1 MSNSP
6 SLTLGFQAEFAL
18 GDRPTSIL
26 LVVET
31 DPGSQQKKVYL
42 ILQQRRFEFATISTP
57 TDSFAG
63 FTAAYRNE
71 TGDSINI
78 AELISD
84 LIPSIADQ
92 LPTSF
97 ALSLQQVFLAYQKAP
112 ASAKNKPQASPTF
125 LVGATL
131 GLDINLADLPLIG
144 DKLPTDF
151 TPRINGVQIL
161 YAYQDISAEIINAL
175 KLPQSLSLPSVSSSK
190 QEPTEKPPALQ
201 SGLYL
206 SACLTLENSPQW
218 VTLPLSRSKKNR
230 SSAAS
235 SQRGQTTNIANTDAT
250 TQESET
256 SISKSEQNPKNEKFK
271 ALTQAPSNIDDTI
284 TWIDINK
291 KLGLLT
297 VQQVG
302 MQFQNSELWFFLN
315 ASLSFGGIT
324 LSCNG
329 LGVGSSL
336 TEFKPKFRL
345 NGLGIHYSGSG
356 CLEIGGALLRKTMT
370 LKDEQGEI
378 KRDNNGNPITYEE
391 YSGAVIIGTSIKG
404 KKITL
409 SAIGSYAE
417 VNGEASL
424 FIFALL
430 DYPLGGPPAFFV
442 TGLAAGFGYNRRL
455 NPPETVEAVE
465 DFPFVKLAMGGED
478 KGKDLLQ
485 ILDSLGPYIQ
495 PASGQI
501 FFAIG
506 IKFTSFK
513 IVNAFVLLIVK
524 LGKRTEFHI
533 LGLASLVAPPG
544 AADLDIE
551 PVAEAKL
558 ALKAVFIPDEGVFRV
573 EANLQQGSYIF
584 SKKCYLS
591 GGFAFYSWFSGEH
604 EGDFVL
610 TLGGYHPKF
619 KIPSHYPHVP
629 RLKLEW
635 QLNENLSIKG
645 EGYFA
650 LTASTLMAGLCLEA
664 NFERGDVKATFKI
677 EAHFLIA
684 WKPFYYE
691 ATVALEIRASVK
703 IWFVTVSLDI
713 RAGLQIWGPPF
724 SGRAFL
730 EVGPVSVEVRFGSS
744 LPPRPKALTWQE
756 FKASLLPADTEICNI
771 AVADGL
777 LRKVKLDNVEE
788 WIINPKEF
796 AISTDSVI
804 PSTASNI
811 ATLISYKDWERKIS
825 IRPMDLSSSLSS
837 THWIE
842 IKHHDKLGNKIVNE
856 KFSWQPILKKVPTA
870 LWGEGFIPT
879 DPNAPRFMEN
889 ALCGFTIIPKPSAE
903 KEKVKKSQGI
913 SYEKLLLSDSVSGNS
928 CQWAVVN
935 LPSLRAGSALDTE
948 KLKHEMNSETIR
960 NRRNI
965 LLQNLGFLPE
975 RDVTIDESFIDEL
988 LGEPHSINLSNNIK

>member
-6 SLTLGFQAEFAL
+6 SLTLGIQAELTL
-18 GDRPTSIL
+18 GDRPTSLL

-31 DPGSQQKKVYL
+31 DPASKQQKVYL
-42 ILQQRRFEFATISTP
+42 ILQQLRFEFASLSTS

-63 FTAAYRNE
+63 FTAAYRSE

-92 LPTSF
+92 LPTGL
-97 ALSLQQVFLAYQKAP
+97 ALSLQKVFLAYQKAP

-125 LVGATL
+125 LVDATL

-144 DKLPTDF
+144 DQLPGNF
-151 TPRINGVQIL
+151 TPRINNVRIF
-161 YAYQDISAEIINAL
+161 YAYQDISTELINTL
-175 KLPQSLSLPSVSSSK
+175 KLPQDISLPPVPSSK
-190 QEPTEKPPALQ
+190 QQEKEKSLALQ

-206 SACLTLENSPQW
+206 SACLTLENDPQW
-218 VTLPLSRSKKNR
+218 VTLPLSRSKKNKPNTP
-230 SSAAS
+230 SSKTDQVINATEA
-235 SQRGQTTNIANTDAT
+235 DAT
-250 TQESET
+250 TQEPET
-256 SISKSEQNPKNEKFK
+256 SKSDQNPKNEKFK
-271 ALTQAPSNIDDTI
+271 ALAQAPPNVDDTI
-284 TWIDINK
+284 TWLDVNK
-291 KLGLLT
+291 KLGPISL
-297 VQQVG
+297 QQMG

-345 NGLGIHYSGSG
+345 NGVGIHYSGGG
-356 CLEIGGALLRKTMT
+356 CLEIGGALLRKILP
-370 LKDEQGEI
+370 LKDDKGAIQLD
-378 KRDNNGNPITYEE
+378 KSRNPITYEE

-409 SAIGSYAE
+409 SAIGSYAK
-417 VNGEASL
+417 VNGESSL
-424 FIFALL
+424 FVFALL

-455 NPPETVEAVE
+455 NPPATVEAVE

-478 KGKDLLQ
+478 KGKELPQ
-485 ILDSLGPYIQ
+485 ILDSLGSYIQ
-495 PASGQI
+495 PASGEM

-513 IVNAFVLLIVK
+513 IVDAFILLIVK

-544 AADLDIE
+544 AVDLGIE

-558 ALKAVFIPDEGVFRV
+558 ALKAVFIPNEGVLRV
-573 EANLQQGSYIF
+573 EANLQKGSYIL

-619 KIPSHYPHVP
+619 KVPSHYPQVP

-650 LTASTLMAGLCLEA
+650 LTASTLMAGVCLDA
-664 NFERGDVKATFKI
+664 SFEQGNVKATFKI

-684 WKPFYYE
+684 WKPFYYK

-703 IWFVTVSLDI
+703 ICFRTVSLDI
-713 RAGLQIWGPPF
+713 RASLQIWGPPF

-730 EVGPVSVEVRFGSS
+730 EVGPVSVEMGFGSS

-756 FKASLLPADTEICNI
+756 FRAALLPADAAICNI
-771 AVADGL
+771 TVSNGL
-777 LRKVKLDNVEE
+777 IRKLERNKVEE

-804 PSTASNI
+804 PSTGSNM
-811 ATLISYKDWERKIS
+811 ADRAQYRDWEKKIS
-825 IRPMDLSSSLSS
+825 IRPMDLRSSLSS
-837 THWIE
+837 THRIE
-842 IKHHDKLGNKIVNE
+842 IKHQDKLVNE
-856 KFSWQPILKKVPTA
+856 NFSWSPIFKRVPSA
-870 LWGEGFIPT
+870 LWGEGFIPR
-879 DPNAPRFMEN
+879 DPNAPRFREN
-889 ALCGFTIIPKPSAE
+889 VLCGFNIIPKPLE
-903 KEKVKKSQGI
+903 KEKVKKSQEI
-913 SYEKLLLSDSVSGNS
+913 SYEKLLLSNPYSGKG
-928 CQWAVVN
+928 CQWEAID
-935 LPSLRAGSALDTE
+935 LPILRSGSASDT
-948 KLKHEMNSETIR
+948 KNLKQEINTETIR
-960 NRRNI
+960 NKRNM

-975 RDVTIDESFIDEL
+975 QDVTINGVFIEEL
-988 LGEPHSINLSNNIK
+988 LGEPHLINSASDQFI

>member
-1 MSNSP
+1 MSQSP
-6 SLTLGFQAEFAL
+6 SLTLGIQAEL
-18 GDRPTSIL
+18 TLNGRPTSIL

-31 DPGSQQKKVYL
+31 DPGSQQQKIYL
-42 ILQQRRFEFATISTP
+42 ILQQRRFEFATLSTP

-63 FTAAYRNE
+63 FTAAYCNE

-78 AELISD
+78 SELISD

-92 LPTSF
+92 LPTGLAF
-97 ALSLQQVFLAYQKAP
+97 SLQQVFVAYQKAP
-112 ASAKNKPQASPTF
+112 NSDQNPTQASSTF

-144 DKLPTDF
+144 DKLPADF
-151 TPRINGVQIL
+151 IPRINGVQIL
-161 YAYQDISAEIINAL
+161 YAYQDISAELINSL
-175 KLPQSLSLPSVSSSK
+175 KLPEGLSLPSVSASEQDK
-190 QEPTEKPPALQ
+190 TETPPAMR

-206 SACLTLENSPQW
+206 SACLTLENNPQW
-218 VTLPLSRSKKNR
+218 VTLPLSRSKKNK
-230 SSAAS
+230 SNAAS
-235 SQRGQTTNIANTDAT
+235 SQDGDTSK
-250 TQESET
+250 ESET
-256 SISKSEQNPKNEKFK
+256 SSQTKQNPKNEEFN
-271 ALTQAPSNIDDTI
+271 ALAQAPANVDDTI
-284 TWIDINK
+284 TWMDVNK
-291 KLGLLT
+291 KLGPLT
-297 VQQVG
+297 LQQVG

-345 NGLGIHYSGSG
+345 NGLGIHYSGGG
-356 CLEIGGALLRKTMT
+356 CLEIGGALLRTTQT
-370 LKDEQGEI
+370 LKDEQGAI
-378 KRDNNGNPITYEE
+378 KLDDNGNRITYEE

-424 FIFALL
+424 FVFALL

-478 KGKDLLQ
+478 QGKDLLK
-485 ILDSLGPYIQ
+485 ILGSLGPYIQ
-495 PASGQI
+495 PASGEM

-513 IVNAFVLLIVK
+513 IVDAFILLIVK

-544 AADLDIE
+544 AEELGIGE
-551 PVAEAKL
+551 PIAEAKL
-558 ALKAVFIPDEGVFRV
+558 ALKAVYIPDEGVLRV
-573 EANLQQGSYIF
+573 EANLQKGSYIF

-619 KIPSHYPHVP
+619 KVPSHYPDVP

-635 QLNENLSIKG
+635 QLNNDISIKG

-650 LTASTLMAGLCLEA
+650 LTASTLMAGVSLEA
-664 NFERGDVKATFKI
+664 NFEKGGVKATFKI

-703 IWFVTVSLDI
+703 ILWKTVSLDI
-713 RAGLQIWGPPF
+713 RASLQIWGPPF

-730 EVGPVSVEVRFGSS
+730 EVGPISVEMSFGSS
-744 LPPRPKALTWQE
+744 LPPMPKALTWQE
-756 FKASLLPADTEICNI
+756 FKASLLPADTAICNI
-771 AVADGL
+771 TVSDGL
-777 LRKVKLDNVEE
+777 IRKLERNKVEE

-796 AISTDSVI
+796 AISTDSAI
-804 PSTASNI
+804 PSTTTNI
-811 ATLISYKDWERKIS
+811 TELNRSLSCQNKIS
-825 IRPMDLSSSLSS
+825 IRPMNLQSSLSS
-837 THWIE
+837 THEIE
-842 IKHHDKLGNKIVNE
+842 IKRSNDERDLVNPD
-856 KFSWQPILKKVPTA
+856 FSYQPIFKKVPTA
-870 LWGEGFIPT
+870 LWGEGFIPR
-879 DPNAPRFMEN
+879 DPNAPQFVEN
-889 ALCGFTIIPKPSAE
+889 VLCGFHITPKPSE
-903 KEKVKKSQGI
+903 TVQKSLEI
-913 SYEKLLLSDSVSGNS
+913 AYDKLLLGNLS
-928 CQWAVVN
+928 PGKPWQWEVVN
-935 LPSLRAGSALDTE
+935 LSSFIVGS
-948 KLKHEMNSETIR
+948 KSETKNIKQEINNKTIR
-960 NRRNI
+960 IKRSNF
-965 LLQNLGFLPE
+965 LKTLGFSPDQ
-975 RDVTIDESFIDEL
+975 DVTINDSFIEDL
-988 LGEPHSINLSNNIK
+988 LGEPHLINSSNKL

>member
-1 MSNSP
+1 M
-6 SLTLGFQAEFAL
+6 
-18 GDRPTSIL
+18 
-26 LVVET
+26 
-31 DPGSQQKKVYL
+31 
-42 ILQQRRFEFATISTP
+42 
-57 TDSFAG
+57 
-63 FTAAYRNE
+63 
-71 TGDSINI
+71 
-78 AELISD
+78 
-84 LIPSIADQ
+84 
-92 LPTSF
+92 
-97 ALSLQQVFLAYQKAP
+97 
-112 ASAKNKPQASPTF
+112 
-125 LVGATL
+125 GATL

-161 YAYQDISAEIINAL
+161 YAYQDISPELVNTL
-175 KLPQSLSLPSVSSSK
+175 TLPQGLSLPFISSSQSEK
-190 QEPTEKPPALQ
+190 TEKSPALQ

-206 SACLTLENSPQW
+206 IACLTLENNLQW
-218 VTLPLSRSKKNR
+218 VTLPLSRSKKNK
-230 SSAAS
+230 SSTAS
-235 SQRGQTTNIANTDAT
+235 SQTSEISNTAKAETTP
-250 TQESET
+250 QESEI
-256 SISKSEQNPKNEKFK
+256 SISKIEQNPKNEKFK
-271 ALTQAPSNIDDTI
+271 ALAQAPPNVDDTI
-284 TWIDINK
+284 SWMDINK
-291 KLGLLT
+291 KLGPLT
-297 VQQVG
+297 LQQVG

-370 LKDEQGEI
+370 LKDERGIIQ
-378 KRDNNGNPITYEE
+378 KDDNGSPITYEE

-417 VNGEASL
+417 VNGETSL

-478 KGKDLLQ
+478 QGKDLLK

-495 PASGQI
+495 PASGEM

-513 IVNAFVLLIVK
+513 IVEAFVLLIVK

-558 ALKAVFIPDEGVFRV
+558 ALKAVYIPDEGVLRV
-573 EANLQQGSYIF
+573 EANLQKGSYIL

-619 KIPSHYPHVP
+619 KVPSHYPQVP

-635 QLNENLSIKG
+635 QLNENLLIKG

-650 LTASTLMAGLCLEA
+650 LTASTLMAGVCLEA
-664 NFERGDVKATFKI
+664 SFEKGDVKATFKI

-691 ATVALEIRASVK
+691 ATVALEIRASAK
-703 IWFVTVSLDI
+703 ICWTTVSLDI
-713 RAGLQIWGPPF
+713 RASLQIWGPPF

-730 EVGPVSVEVRFGSS
+730 EVGPVCVEMRFGSS

-771 AVADGL
+771 VVADGL
-777 LRKVKLDNVEE
+777 IGKVKRDNVEE
-788 WIINPKEF
+788 WIINSKEF
-796 AISTDSVI
+796 AISTNSAI
-804 PSTASNI
+804 PSTASNM
-811 ATLISYKDWERKIS
+811 AEPDQYKDWQRKIS
-825 IRPMDLSSSLSS
+825 IRPMDLQSSLSS
-837 THWIE
+837 THE
-842 IKHHDKLGNKIVNE
+842 IVIRRKNELVNHE
-856 KFSWQPILKKVPTA
+856 FSCQPIFKRVPTA
-870 LWGEGFIPT
+870 LWGEGFIPK
-879 DPNAPRFMEN
+879 DPNDPQFIEN
-889 ALCGFTIIPKPSAE
+889 VLCGFNIIPKPP
-903 KEKVKKSQGI
+903 KEVQKSQKI
-913 SYEKLLLSDSVSGNS
+913 AYEKLLLGACDDGKGS
-928 CQWAVVN
+928 QWEAID
-935 LPSLRAGSALDTE
+935 LPSLRFESASNT
-948 KLKHEMNSETIR
+948 KNLKQEINKETIQNKR
-960 NRRNI
+960 NM
-965 LLQNLGFLPE
+965 LLQSLGFLPDQ
-975 RDVTIDESFIDEL
+975 DVTIDGSFMEEL
-988 LGEPHSINLSNNIK
+988 LGEPHLSNSSSQFSIISGV